1 MDAYDSPWKDALSH
15 FFPDF
20 MAFYFPQAHAA
31 IDWSRPYEFLE
42 QELAELVHDGIAGK
56 RVVDKLVRVA
66 ALDGSQPWL
75 LIHVEVQGG
84 REAGFAERV
93 FTCHYRLYD
102 RYRQPLA
109 SMAVLA
115 DRNRRW
121 RPHVYAYQRLG
132 CALRLD
138 FPIVK
143 LLDFAPKLDE
153 LLSDPNPFALVTA
166 AHLLT
171 QASRG
176 DMGRRYAAKRR
187 LTQLLYQRG
196 WNERSIM
203 ELYRVI
209 DWMMRLPDELTLQ
222 LRREVAVW
230 EEEEHMRY
238 ITSFERIGRAEG
250 HKAGRAEG
258 KIQGIIEG
266 RIEGKIEGKRDLLA
280 ELLCQRFGRTMRTVR
295 RYMAG
300 ATEDQL
306 ERWSKRLLTA
316 ASLSEVF
323 RED

>member
-42 QELAELVHDGIAGK
+42 QELAELVHDGVAGK
-56 RVVDKLVRVA
+56 RVVDKLVRVV

-121 RPHVYAYQRLG
+121 RPCVFAYQRLG
-132 CALRLD
+132 CVLRLD
-138 FPIVK
+138 FPVVK
-143 LLDFAPKLDE
+143 LLDFAPRLDE
-153 LLSDPNPFALVTA
+153 LLSNTNPFALVTA

-176 DMGRRYAAKRR
+176 DVRRRYAAKRQ

-196 WNERSIM
+196 WNERSIID
-203 ELYRVI
+203 LYRVI
-209 DWMMRLPDELTLQ
+209 DWMMHLPEELAWQ
-222 LRREVAVW
+222 LHREVADW
-230 EEEEHMRY
+230 EREKQMRY
-238 ITSFERIGRAEG
+238 ITSIERLGR
-250 HKAGRAEG
+250 KEG
-258 KIQGIIEG
+258 K
-266 RIEGKIEGKRDLLA
+266 IEGKIEGKRDLLA
-280 ELLCQRFGRTMRTVR
+280 ELLCQRFGCPIRTVHAR
-295 RYMAG
+295 MAG
-300 ATEDQL
+300 ATDEQL
-306 ERWSKRLLTA
+306 KRWARRLFSA
-316 ASLSEVF
+316 ATLDEVF
-323 RED
+323 REEQ